1 MAGRDYYGILGIGRN
16 ATQKDVKKAYRRLA
30 RKFHPDLN
38 PGDKS
43 AEDKFKEI
51 NEAYEILSDSEKRR
65 KYDRVGDEWQYA
77 EQFAQPGQ
85 RGIRWDAGKGGAA
98 FEFDDL
104 SDILG
109 GLFGHAGSKSDA
121 GHYPRHG
128 RDMEHPIEVSLEEAY
143 HGSKRTV
150 QLEEE
155 KLCAACGGTGKVGNR
170 ICTIC
175 NGSGGVVNMRRLE
188 VKIPSGVEN
197 GSRIRMTG
205 QGKTGYA
212 GGVKGDLYLIV
223 KVLPHQIFERKG
235 DDLYAEAEVPLATAM
250 LGGEV
255 PVSGLSGRL
264 ILRIPPETQNGRVF
278 RLVKKG
284 MPHMGNSGYGN
295 MFAKVQVVLP
305 THLTESEKQLF
316 EQLRSCRPV

>member
-1 MAGRDYYGILGIGRN
+1 
-16 ATQKDVKKAYRRLA
+16 
-30 RKFHPDLN
+30 
-38 PGDKS
+38 
-43 AEDKFKEI
+43 
-51 NEAYEILSDSEKRR
+51 
-65 KYDRVGDEWQYA
+65 
-77 EQFAQPGQ
+77 
-85 RGIRWDAGKGGAA
+85 
-98 FEFDDL
+98 
-104 SDILG
+104 
-109 GLFGHAGSKSDA
+109 
-121 GHYPRHG
+121 
-128 RDMEHPIEVSLEEAY
+128 MEYPIEVSLEEAY

-150 QLEEE
+150 QLQEE

-188 VKIPSGVEN
+188 VKIPPGVEN

-223 KVLPHQIFERKG
+223 KILPHQIFERKG
-235 DDLYAEAEVPLATAM
+235 DDLYAEVEVPLVTAM

-264 ILRIPPETQNGRVF
+264 ILRIPPETQNGRIF

-295 MFAKVQVVLP
+295 MLAKAQVVLP